1 MASKAAASRGPK
13 RSARVAVS
21 APGAEEPRDIVIN
34 IAKDG
39 TMSVAG
45 KPVTRE
51 DLKPRLVVACRANRE
66 QSVILLRHAE
76 SSDES
81 HAQLLALV
89 KDSGIWKISSATMPS
104 SPEN

>member
-39 TMSVAG
+39 TLSVAG
-45 KPVTRE
+45 KPTRE

-89 KDSGIWKISSATMPS
+89 KDSGI
-104 SPEN
+104 